1 MKKKIFYLGVLA
13 LPFLFGACAD
23 DMLTTEGNQTSV
35 SADGKVI
42 NLGDDFRVFASR
54 AGGSDVN
61 TRGEWISKGGT
72 SFYWM
77 PEGLVTEANTTV
89 SGSNDLSKGTFTIKD
104 LSVSGVKAD
113 KVGLCWV
120 GDGAPADNIYTN
132 YEFVHDGWLEAN
144 ATEMENSPV
153 ECIDGV
159 YIYNWNFI
167 TIDAAKTAGVT
178 LTVTKPAGN
187 RVSGTLSAAVDAYT
201 RGASAGKQKTITNL
215 ELGRGTFKT
224 ENKSIFTGNYIAY
237 YPYNKD
243 MVEADKLQ
251 ATAPVAMD
259 YVVGETN
266 RLLSAGQYTFSCGYM
281 STPIL
286 GGSNAS
292 SLKMRQVSGL
302 LSLEIPV
309 AEVTGKNIMHM
320 FLVDAEGR
328 FVSSEKLT
336 AAGIQAATSAATSA
350 AVDQA
355 FKASASEIK
364 NEQVVRADFKDASGA
379 AALTA
384 FSSDPMDTDP
394 SVIFPLL
401 PTNNISRVDVILV
414 DKNGKARMTS
424 ITDGIT
430 ITSELAQVKDLSNTL
445 DYTFTDAP
453 YIAWDQASL
462 VTAMTNAGTTQ
473 ILLLGDVVISSDLT
487 IENENITGEWKGRKI
502 GKLIVAGVDS
512 GNTPTTLTVKNSTID
527 CDIDIE
533 GKGCCHNAAGKL
545 VATAMEYTAGEYITG
560 VNTITNNGVVEFA
573 PSTSTLTINNIYGDI
588 INEPLKYVG
597 NGQTDVQG
605 KEYLIGFE
613 TEPAIIDI
621 KTLSTV
627 NIYGKVENKTSS
639 TQDGSTR
646 VDALITLEK
655 RDASSYPDNNQDARL
670 IVTTNNVVTGNL
682 INDATIEN
690 RATIANNAGSASA
703 IKNTELATFVNMI
716 GGQLNGYK
724 LEKNAN
730 SNFISEVDNSID
742 SRYVTALND
751 RLTNII
757 KIVKKNAKYNSNQHA
772 MYFSMEEVAKTGT
785 RENLK
790 FIIDAENVLFVGK
803 KNIPAVAVD
812 EYEYTIREATIGALE
827 LTSNATGFQIN
838 PRGIVYQDAKG
849 GNIDP
854 ASLYVKN
861 ATYNETHKA
870 VSGKLVN
877 TLYPVAIPAVYTQAN
892 STMLMASCA
901 DVVSTEKVRFEVVG
915 DIIVEGTVN
924 FGAFASSKFN
934 TPKLAVNG
942 NVTLNGSAEFT
953 FDKKVTENTI
963 LGNFSIAAGATANF
977 QSDVKVKVGQSLTA
991 VNGVINNLGTFN
1003 IESMSIIN
1011 SPAVVYC
1018 KQYNLTGGTWLNG
1031 GRPTP
1036 FNAGGVEE
1044 SDYTWDF

>member
-54 AGGSDVN
+54 AGGTDVN

-89 SGSNDLSKGTFTIKD
+89 SSNNDLSKGEFIIND
-104 LSVSGVKAD
+104 LAPMSGAIAD

-144 ATEMENSPV
+144 ATEMENIPV
-153 ECIDGV
+153 ECINGA
-159 YIYNWNFI
+159 YIYNWNFVRI
-167 TIDAAKTAGVT
+167 ADAKAKNAT

-201 RGASAGKQKTITNL
+201 LGASAGKQKTITNL

-309 AEVTGKNIMHM
+309 AEVTSKNIMHM

-401 PTNNISRVDVILV
+401 PTNNISLVDVILV

-424 ITDGIT
+424 IEDGVT

-462 VTAMTNAGTTQ
+462 VTAMTNAGMNP

-487 IENENITGEWKGRKI
+487 IENENIIGEWRGRKI

-512 GNTPTTLTVKNSTID
+512 GSSPVTLTVKNSTIA

-545 VATAMEYTAGEYITG
+545 VATAMTYTAGTYATG
-560 VNTITNNGVVEFA
+560 VNTITNNGVVEFT
-573 PSTSTLTINNIYGDI
+573 PITSTLTTNDIYGDI
-588 INEPLKYVG
+588 INEPLKYIG
-597 NGQTDVQG
+597 NGQTDIQG

-613 TEPAIIDI
+613 TVPATIEI

-639 TQDGSTR
+639 TQNGLTR
-646 VDALITLEK
+646 VDALISLEK
-655 RDASSYPDNNQDARL
+655 RDESSYPNNNQDARL
-670 IVTTNNVVTGNL
+670 IVTTNNTVTGSL

-790 FIIDAENVLFVGK
+790 FIIDTKNVVFVGK

-812 EYEYTIREATIGALE
+812 EYEYTIQKATIGALE
-827 LTSNATGFQIN
+827 LTSSATGFQIN
-838 PRGIVYQDAKG
+838 TRGIVDADAKG

-861 ATYNETHKA
+861 ATYNKTHKA

-924 FGAFASSKFN
+924 FGASSSKFN

-963 LGNFSIAAGATANF
+963 LGNFTIAAGATANF

-1003 IESMSIIN
+1003 IESMAIIN